1 MGLRILGKW
10 KKMRDT
16 FSNQM
21 AIGLSLSSDWLFYK
35 PVTGRRNTKQI
46 VSHSPSAQL
55 KIASRGI
62 FRSLRFEMIWLSST
76 RFLG

>member
-16 FSNQM
+16 LSNQM
-21 AIGLSLSSDWLFYK
+21 AIGLNLLSDWLFYK
-35 PVTGRRNTKQI
+35 PVTGRRHTKPI
-46 VSHSPSAQL
+46 VSHSLGAQL